1 MGHLYA
7 LTLLCKILTGQRC
20 KMLKVKLCRN
30 IITNNMEEEIK
41 IPMIFYDLPHKFY
54 WLLGTIIITSLLF
67 TYGCRGTI
75 SIKEQ
80 PVLLEDKDILPK
92 MGYTI
97 QVGAFSNVDNAARFT
112 KGLQE
117 KGLDAYY
124 FIHDSGLFKVRFGNY
139 ASFKEANEAAEQ
151 LRSMGNIE
159 EYYIV
164 KPEDYPRLKDKQADK
179 KSIRKSIV
187 LSAKSFLGI
196 PYQWGGVSDETGFD
210 CSGLTMA
217 VYQLN
222 GFKLPRTSGKQWVT
236 GNPVTFNQLS
246 EGDLVFF
253 STKKKGVI
261 SHVGIYIGM
270 GQFIHAPG
278 EGKEIRMES
287 LSTDYYKNRFIGAR
301 TYL

>member
-1 MGHLYA
+1 
-7 LTLLCKILTGQRC
+7 
-20 KMLKVKLCRN
+20 
-30 IITNNMEEEIK
+30 MEKEIK
-41 IPMIFYDLPHKFY
+41 IPMIFYDRPHKFY
-54 WLLGTIIITSLLF
+54 GLLGIFLITFLLF
-67 TYGCRGTI
+67 NYGCRGTI
-75 SIKEQ
+75 SIEEK
-80 PVLLEDKDILPK
+80 PVLLEVKDILPL

-97 QVGAFSNVDNAARFT
+97 QAGAFSNVDNAARLT

-124 FIHDSGLFKVRFGNY
+124 FIHDSGFFKVRFGNY
-139 ASFKEANEAAEQ
+139 ASFKAANEAAEQ
-151 LRSMGNIE
+151 LHSSGTIE

-179 KSIRKSIV
+179 NSLRKSIV
-187 LSAKSFLGI
+187 LSAKSFLGV
-196 PYQWGGVSDETGFD
+196 PYLWGGVSDETGFD

-222 GFKLPRTSGKQWVT
+222 GFELPRTSGKQWVA

-261 SHVGIYIGM
+261 SHVGIYAGM

-278 EGKEIRMES
+278 EGRGIRMES
-287 LSTDYYKNRFIGAR
+287 LSTDYYQSRFMGAR

>member
-1 MGHLYA
+1 
-7 LTLLCKILTGQRC
+7 
-20 KMLKVKLCRN
+20 MLKVKLCRN
-30 IITNNMEEEIK
+30 IIADNMEKEIT
-41 IPMIFYDLPHKFY
+41 IPMIFYDWPHKFY
-54 WLLGTIIITSLLF
+54 GLLGTFLITSLLF
-67 TYGCRGTI
+67 TYGCRSTI
-75 SIKEQ
+75 PIREK
-80 PVLLEDKDILPK
+80 PVLLEGKDILPQ
-92 MGYTI
+92 MYYTI
-97 QVGAFSNVDNAARFT
+97 QVGAFINVDNAARFT
-112 KGLQE
+112 KRLQK

-139 ASFKEANEAAEQ
+139 TSFITANEAAEQ
-151 LRSMGNIE
+151 LRSMGTIE

-179 KSIRKSIV
+179 NSLRKGIV
-187 LSAKSFLGI
+187 LSAKSFLGV
-196 PYQWGGVSDETGFD
+196 PYLWGGFSDETGFD

-222 GFKLPRTSGKQWVT
+222 GFQLPRTSGKQWDV
-236 GNPVTFNQLS
+236 GNPVMLNQIS

-261 SHVGIYIGM
+261 SHVGIYVGM

-278 EGKEIRMES
+278 KGKEIRMES
-287 LSTDYYKNRFIGAR
+287 LSTDYYKSRFIGAR